1 MFGIQ
6 GRLTLLF
13 VVIVT
18 LVLGISGTYA
28 QYSLGHELEVSSQRL
43 RQGVL
48 TRLQTSLP
56 SALWDLDKAKVDNI
70 VAAEMMPPELV
81 SIRVY
86 DTSVGLFSGKLRNE
100 NGTITSIENDAA
112 VGGTP
117 VVADLAYRDSG
128 AAGAA
133 LKPVIVGR
141 VVVNF
146 SRAQID
152 ATLAAEVRRKVT
164 EVLLL
169 DLILVAA
176 LALSLRIVFDPLKRL
191 RDGLFDLATRGS
203 DEVEE
208 LPDSR
213 HDELGE
219 VIRGFNA
226 IQRKIKSNIQ
236 RIREA
241 EDEARKSA
249 QATAKAMDDLRRTQ
263 ESLLQAER
271 LASLGGLVAGVAHEI
286 NTPVGIALTSASV
299 LMEATEKVQA
309 SVQDGNIK
317 KSDITRYL
325 ETASESTRLIMNNAY
340 RAAHLIHSFK
350 QIAVDQVS
358 EARRRFE
365 LRDYINEVVS
375 SLQPKLK
382 KTRITVSIACPPDV
396 MLDSYP
402 GALAQVITNLTLN
415 CVEHAFDPDDEGRIV
430 IGVAQQGDWIEM
442 QVTDNGKGIPPD
454 MLDKVFDPFV
464 TTRRGQGGTGLGLN
478 IVFNLIAKQFGG
490 SITVSS
496 VLGQGASFVLRMP
509 CVTPVDD
516 IARRCRCTPIT
527 GDAMPLLNSRHAAGI
542 HVGGGGDSGIGRMSL
557 DKRTMAPCRPKA
569 RARCWRIWTVRWA
582 PACMWRL
589 SG

>member
-18 LVLGISGTYA
+18 VVLAISGTYA
-28 QYSLGHELEVSSQRL
+28 QYSLGHELEVANQRL

-70 VAAEMMPPELV
+70 VAAEMLPPELV
-81 SIRVY
+81 AIRVY
-86 DTSVGLFSGKLRNE
+86 DTSVGLFSGRLRND
-100 NGTITSIENDAA
+100 NGAVVALESDAA
-112 VGGTP
+112 IGGSA

-133 LKPVIVGR
+133 LKPVTVGR

-146 SRAQID
+146 SRAQIE
-152 ATLAAEVRRKVT
+152 ATLAAEVRRKVI

-208 LPDSR
+208 LPDHR

-226 IQRKIKSNIQ
+226 IQRKVKSNIQ

-241 EDEARKSA
+241 EDEARKAAQETASA
-249 QATAKAMDDLRRTQ
+249 LDDLRRTQ

-271 LASLGGLVAGVAHEI
+271 LASLGSLVAGVAHEI

-299 LMEATEKVQA
+299 LMEATEKVQQ
-309 SVQDGNIK
+309 SVEGGNIK

-325 ETASESTRLIMNNAY
+325 ETAGESSRLIMNNAY

-365 LRDYINEVVS
+365 LSDYIHEVVS

-382 KTRITVSIACPPDV
+382 KTHIEVAINCPPDI

-402 GALAQVITNLTLN
+402 GALAQIITNLTLN
-415 CVEHAFDPDDEGRIV
+415 CVEHAFDADASGRIAINV
-430 IGVAQQGDWIEM
+430 RPEGDWVEM
-442 QVTDNGKGIPPD
+442 QVVDNGKGIPPD

-496 VLGQGASFVLRMP
+496 TLGQGASFVLRIP
-509 CVTPVDD
+509 CVTPVEEGAAPHAD
-516 IARRCRCTPIT
+516 AR
-527 GDAMPLLNSRHAAGI
+527 LHA
-542 HVGGGGDSGIGRMSL
+542 
-557 DKRTMAPCRPKA
+557 
-569 RARCWRIWTVRWA
+569 
-582 PACMWRL
+582 
-589 SG
+589 

>member
-28 QYSLGHELEVSSQRL
+28 QYSLGHELEISSQRL

-86 DTSVGLFSGKLRNE
+86 DTSVGLFSGKVRND
-100 NGTITSIENDAA
+100 NGSISSIENDTA
-112 VGGTP
+112 VGGAP

-208 LPDSR
+208 LPDNR
-213 HDELGE
+213 QDELGE

-241 EDEARKSA
+241 EDEARKA
-249 QATAKAMDDLRRTQ
+249 AAATAKALDDLRRTQ

-309 SVQDGNIK
+309 AVDGGSVK
-317 KSDITRYL
+317 KSDITRYI
-325 ETASESTRLIMNNAY
+325 ETAAESTRLIMNNAY

-365 LRDYINEVVS
+365 LRDYIHEVVS

-382 KTRITVSIACPPDV
+382 KTHIEVSISCPPDI

-415 CVEHAFDPDDEGRIV
+415 CVEHAFGPDDAGRIV
-430 IGVAQQGDWIEM
+430 IGVAPQGDWIEM
-442 QVTDNGKGIPPD
+442 RVTDNGKGISPD

-509 CVTPVDD
+509 CVTPSDD
-516 IARRCRCTPIT
+516 TTLHA
-527 GDAMPLLNSRHAAGI
+527 DSRLHA
-542 HVGGGGDSGIGRMSL
+542 
-557 DKRTMAPCRPKA
+557 
-569 RARCWRIWTVRWA
+569 
-582 PACMWRL
+582 
-589 SG
+589 

>member
-1 MFGIQ
+1 
-6 GRLTLLF
+6 
-13 VVIVT
+13 
-18 LVLGISGTYA
+18 
-28 QYSLGHELEVSSQRL
+28 
-43 RQGVL
+43 
-48 TRLQTSLP
+48 
-56 SALWDLDKAKVDNI
+56 
-70 VAAEMMPPELV
+70 
-81 SIRVY
+81 
-86 DTSVGLFSGKLRNE
+86 
-100 NGTITSIENDAA
+100 
-112 VGGTP
+112 

-241 EDEARKSA
+241 EDEARNRRNHGQGARRSA
-249 QATAKAMDDLRRTQ
+249 P
-263 ESLLQAER
+263 
-271 LASLGGLVAGVAHEI
+271 H
-286 NTPVGIALTSASV
+286 PGIAAAGRAAGIAGRAGGRRGARDQYAGRHRADQRLGADGGHREGAG
-299 LMEATEKVQA
+299 LGPG
-309 SVQDGNIK
+309 GNIK
-317 KSDITRYL
+317 KSDIMRYL

-382 KTRITVSIACPPDV
+382 KTRITVSIA
-396 MLDSYP
+396 
-402 GALAQVITNLTLN
+402 
-415 CVEHAFDPDDEGRIV
+415 
-430 IGVAQQGDWIEM
+430 
-442 QVTDNGKGIPPD
+442 
-454 MLDKVFDPFV
+454 
-464 TTRRGQGGTGLGLN
+464 
-478 IVFNLIAKQFGG
+478 
-490 SITVSS
+490 
-496 VLGQGASFVLRMP
+496 
-509 CVTPVDD
+509 
-516 IARRCRCTPIT
+516 ARR
-527 GDAMPLLNSRHAAGI
+527 M
-542 HVGGGGDSGIGRMSL
+542 
-557 DKRTMAPCRPKA
+557 
-569 RARCWRIWTVRWA
+569 
-582 PACMWRL
+582 
-589 SG
+589 

>member
-43 RQGVL
+43 REGVL

-70 VAAEMMPPELV
+70 VAAEMLPPELV

-100 NGTITSIENDAA
+100 NGSVSSIENDVA

-128 AAGAA
+128 AAGAS

-249 QATAKAMDDLRRTQ
+249 QATAKALDDLRRTQ

-299 LMEATEKVQA
+299 LMEATEKVQITPYEP
-309 SVQDGNIK
+309 DGR
-317 KSDITRYL
+317 SSWCL
-325 ETASESTRLIMNNAY
+325 WNAMMEP
-340 RAAHLIHSFK
+340 A
-350 QIAVDQVS
+350 
-358 EARRRFE
+358 E
-365 LRDYINEVVS
+365 EV
-375 SLQPKLK
+375 
-382 KTRITVSIACPPDV
+382 
-396 MLDSYP
+396 
-402 GALAQVITNLTLN
+402 LA
-415 CVEHAFDPDDEGRIV
+415 
-430 IGVAQQGDWIEM
+430 
-442 QVTDNGKGIPPD
+442 
-454 MLDKVFDPFV
+454 
-464 TTRRGQGGTGLGLN
+464 
-478 IVFNLIAKQFGG
+478 
-490 SITVSS
+490 
-496 VLGQGASFVLRMP
+496 
-509 CVTPVDD
+509 
-516 IARRCRCTPIT
+516 
-527 GDAMPLLNSRHAAGI
+527 
-542 HVGGGGDSGIGRMSL
+542 
-557 DKRTMAPCRPKA
+557 
-569 RARCWRIWTVRWA
+569 
-582 PACMWRL
+582 
-589 SG
+589 

>member
-28 QYSLGHELEVSSQRL
+28 QYSLGHELEVSNQRL

-86 DTSVGLFSGKLRNE
+86 DTSVGLFSGRLRQE
-100 NGTITSIENDAA
+100 DGKISAIDNDAPVA
-112 VGGTP
+112 GTP

-152 ATLAAEVRRKVT
+152 ATLAAEVRRKVI

-176 LALSLRIVFDPLKRL
+176 LALSLRIVFDPLKQL

-208 LPDSR
+208 LADSR

-226 IQRKIKSNIQ
+226 IQRKVKSNIQ

-241 EDEARKSA
+241 EDDARKSA
-249 QATAKAMDDLRRTQ
+249 KATARAMDDLRRTQ

-299 LMEATEKVQA
+299 LMEATEKVQLA
-309 SVQDGNIK
+309 VEGGVIK
-317 KSDITRYL
+317 KSDIMRYL
-325 ETASESTRLIMNNAY
+325 DTATESTRLIMNNAY

-365 LRDYINEVVS
+365 LRDYISEVVS
-375 SLQPKLK
+375 SLQPKFK
-382 KTRITVSIACPPDV
+382 KTHIAVNIDCPADIV
-396 MLDSYP
+396 LDSYP

-415 CVEHAFDPDDEGRIV
+415 CVDHAFEPDDEGRIG
-430 IGVAQQGDWIEM
+430 IGVVRQGDWIEM
-442 QVTDNGKGIPPD
+442 RVSDNGKGIAPE

-478 IVFNLIAKQFGG
+478 IVFNLMAKQFGG
-490 SITVSS
+490 TVTVAS
-496 VLGQGASFVLRMP
+496 VLGQGACFTLRMP
-509 CVTPVDD
+509 SVTPANEASAHPE
-516 IARRCRCTPIT
+516 ARVAI
-527 GDAMPLLNSRHAAGI
+527 D
-542 HVGGGGDSGIGRMSL
+542 
-557 DKRTMAPCRPKA
+557 
-569 RARCWRIWTVRWA
+569 
-582 PACMWRL
+582 
-589 SG
+589 

>member
-1 MFGIQ
+1 MFGIK

-18 LVLGISGTYA
+18 LVLGVSGTYA

-112 VGGTP
+112 VPGTP

-164 EVLLL
+164 EVLIL

-176 LALSLRIVFDPLKRL
+176 LAWSLRFVFGPLKQL

-208 LPDSR
+208 LPDNR
-213 HDELGE
+213 QDELGE

-309 SVQDGNIK
+309 SVEGGNVK

-375 SLQPKLK
+375 SLQPRLK
-382 KTRITVSIACPPDV
+382 KTRITVSIVCPADI

-415 CVEHAFDPDDEGRIV
+415 CVDHAFDPEDEGRIE

-442 QVTDNGKGIPPD
+442 HVTDNGKGIPPD

-490 SITVSS
+490 SITVAS
-496 VLGQGASFVLRMP
+496 VLGQGASFTLRMP
-509 CVTPVDD
+509 CVTPSDD
-516 IARRCRCTPIT
+516 TALQP
-527 GDAMPLLNSRHAAGI
+527 DSRLHA
-542 HVGGGGDSGIGRMSL
+542 
-557 DKRTMAPCRPKA
+557 
-569 RARCWRIWTVRWA
+569 
-582 PACMWRL
+582 
-589 SG
+589 

>member
-1 MFGIQ
+1 MSGIQ

-28 QYSLGHELEVSSQRL
+28 QYSLGHELEVANQRL
-43 RQGVL
+43 REGVL

-70 VAAEMMPPELV
+70 VAAEMLPPELV

-100 NGTITSIENDAA
+100 NGSVSAIENDLN
-112 VGGTP
+112 VSGTP

-128 AAGAA
+128 AAGAS

-208 LPDSR
+208 LPENR
-213 HDELGE
+213 QDELGE

-249 QATAKAMDDLRRTQ
+249 QTTTKALDDLRRTQ

-299 LMEATEKVQA
+299 LLEATEKVHHA
-309 SVQDGNIK
+309 VDGGNVK
-317 KSDITRYL
+317 KSDIMRYL

-382 KTRITVSIACPPDV
+382 KTRIAVSISCPPDV

-415 CVEHAFDPDDEGRIV
+415 CVEHAFNPDDEGQIRITV
-430 IGVAQQGDWIEM
+430 VQQADWIEM
-442 QVTDNGKGIPPD
+442 QVADDGKGIAPE

-478 IVFNLIAKQFGG
+478 IVFNLIVKQFCGT
-490 SITVSS
+490 IS
-496 VLGQGASFVLRMP
+496 VASKLGEGACFTLRIP
-509 CVTPVDD
+509 CVTPTEEQHQALPSEQPQHD
-516 IARRCRCTPIT
+516 
-527 GDAMPLLNSRHAAGI
+527 
-542 HVGGGGDSGIGRMSL
+542 
-557 DKRTMAPCRPKA
+557 
-569 RARCWRIWTVRWA
+569 
-582 PACMWRL
+582 
-589 SG
+589 

>member
-6 GRLTLLF
+6 GRLTALF

-18 LVLGISGTYA
+18 VVLGISGTYA
-28 QYSLGHELEVSSQRL
+28 QYSLGHELEVANQRL
-43 RQGVL
+43 REGVL

-70 VAAEMMPPELV
+70 VAAEMLPPELV
-81 SIRVY
+81 AIRVY
-86 DTSVGLFSGKLRNE
+86 DTSVGLFSGKRRKDD
-100 NGTITSIENDAA
+100 GSIVPIESETTVTGA
-112 VGGTP
+112 P
-117 VVADLAYRDSG
+117 VVADLAYRDAG
-128 AAGAA
+128 AAGSA

-152 ATLAAEVRRKVT
+152 ATLAAEVRRKVV
-164 EVLLL
+164 EVLTL
-169 DLILVAA
+169 DLILVVA
-176 LALSLRIVFDPLKRL
+176 LALSLRIVFDPLKKL
-191 RDGLFDLATRGS
+191 RDGLFELATRGS

-208 LPDSR
+208 LPEKRS
-213 HDELGE
+213 DELGD

-226 IQRKIKSNIQ
+226 IQRKVKSIIK
-236 RIREA
+236 RTREA
-241 EDEARKSA
+241 EDQARRSA
-249 QATAKAMDDLRRTQ
+249 QETARALDDLQRTQ

-271 LASLGGLVAGVAHEI
+271 LASLGSLVAGVAHEI

-299 LMEATEKVQA
+299 LMDATTAVDESMKSGQV
-309 SVQDGNIK
+309 K
-317 KSDITRYL
+317 KSEIQKYI
-325 ETASESTRLIMNNAY
+325 ETAGESARLIMNNAY

-365 LRDYINEVVS
+365 LKEYIGEVVS

-382 KTRITVSIACPPDV
+382 KTRIVVEINCPDDI

-415 CVEHAFDPDDEGRIV
+415 CVEHAFEPEGAGKININVIPD
-430 IGVAQQGDWIEM
+430 GDWIEM
-442 QVTDNGKGIPPD
+442 QVVDNGKGIPPD

-478 IVFNLIAKQFGG
+478 IVFNLIVKQFGG
-490 SITVSS
+490 TIS
-496 VLGQGASFVLRMP
+496 VTSTLGQGASFVLRIP
-509 CVTPVDD
+509 RETPTEHEADKH
-516 IARRCRCTPIT
+516 P
-527 GDAMPLLNSRHAAGI
+527 DAPLHAPSA
-542 HVGGGGDSGIGRMSL
+542 S
-557 DKRTMAPCRPKA
+557 
-569 RARCWRIWTVRWA
+569 
-582 PACMWRL
+582 
-589 SG
+589 